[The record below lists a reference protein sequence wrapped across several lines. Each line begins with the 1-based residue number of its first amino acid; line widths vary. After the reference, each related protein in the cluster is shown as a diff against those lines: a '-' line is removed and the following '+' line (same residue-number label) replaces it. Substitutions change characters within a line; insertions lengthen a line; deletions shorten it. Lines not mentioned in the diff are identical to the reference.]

1 MSTLALK
8 SRATRWAR
16 PLLFSLTALAAA
28 AQCHAQLSDDAV
40 RARVDALMARMTLEE
55 KAGQITQHFVFQDV
69 PNEEARAAKEV
80 AAARG
85 GSVLLLKTAA
95 DINRFQKM
103 ALQTRLGIPLLVG
116 FDVIHGFHTVMPVP
130 LALAASWDPSVAQ
143 EAQAVAAREARAV
156 GIHWTFAP
164 NVDIGRDARWGRTV
178 EGAGEDP
185 TLGSAMAVAQVKGFQ
200 GAFIGAPGHVIAGP
214 KHFAGYGASLGGRD
228 YDEVDLSDS
237 QLWNVYLKPFKAAV
251 DAGAGNIMSAYMGLN
266 GVPASGN
273 HWLLTEVLRKSWGF
287 KGFVVTDAGAAFDLT
302 THGYTR
308 DRAEAGKQA
317 LMAGVDME
325 MTKPFDS
332 QVFGHL
338 PDLVAKGEV
347 PVARLDEAVRR
358 VLEAKVRMGVFE
370 KPLVDEAEAAK
381 VLADPAHRD
390 VARRAAERSF
400 VLLRND
406 KQLLPL
412 KGSSLKSVAVIGPL
426 ADAARDTAGPWIF
439 AQNDAETVTV
449 LAGLK
454 AKLGAKVKLSY
465 SPGVSMP
472 KRANKSIFP
481 EPLPVTVDD
490 GKEIA
495 RAVQLAKQSDV
506 AVLVLGEAQIMSGE
520 NASRS
525 SFDLPGRQQELLA
538 AVMATGKPVVALL
551 MSARPLD
558 LKGVQ
563 PQALMQIWYPGTQ
576 GGAAVA
582 NVLTGEVSPG
592 GKLPFTWPRNIGQVP
607 LNYAQL
613 QSHFTHAITE
623 RYWNEPNTPLY
634 PFGFGLSYSSFAIE
648 NLALS
653 QPVLKAGETLK
664 LSATLRNTGARKAD
678 EVVQLY
684 VRQKA
689 GSAARPVRELKAFS
703 RVTLDAGASQTVQFE
718 LPASELQYWSAA
730 VRRFVLETGDFD
742 VFIGN
747 DATAKLQGKF
757 QLQADAI
764 ARP

>member
-1 MSTLALK
+1 MPASLKTPTL
-8 SRATRWAR
+8 RR
-16 PLLFSLTALAAA
+16 LLVGLTAVAAA
-28 AQCHAQLSDDAV
+28 ASSYAQLSDEAV

-69 PNEEARAAKEV
+69 PGEEARAAKEV

-95 DINRFQKM
+95 DINRFQQM
-103 ALQTRLGIPLLVG
+103 ALKTRLGIPLLVG

-237 QLWNVYLKPFKAAV
+237 QLWNVHLKPFKAAV

-412 KGSSLKSVAVIGPL
+412 KASSLKSVAVIGPL

-481 EPLPVTVDD
+481 EPVPVTVDD
-490 GKEIA
+490 SKEIA

-689 GSAARPVRELKAFS
+689 GSAARPVRELKAFR

-730 VRRFVLETGDFD
+730 VRRFVLETSDFD

-747 DATAKLQGKF
+747 DATATLQGKF

>member
-1 MSTLALK
+1 MHASLK
-8 SRATRWAR
+8 INKLRR
-16 PLLFSLTALAAA
+16 LFVGLTAVAAA
-28 AQCHAQLSDDAV
+28 AAATSSFAQLSDDAV

-55 KAGQITQHFVFQDV
+55 KAGQITQHFVFQEV
-69 PNEEARAAKEV
+69 PKEEERAAKEV
-80 AAARG
+80 AAGRG

-95 DINRFQKM
+95 DINRFQQM
-103 ALQTRLGIPLLVG
+103 ALKTRLGIPLLVG

-130 LALAASWDPSVAQ
+130 LAMAASWDPAVAQ

-185 TLGSAMAVAQVKGFQ
+185 TLGSAMAVAQVQGFQ
-200 GAFIGAPGHVIAGP
+200 GPYIGAPGRVIAGP
-214 KHFAGYGASLGGRD
+214 KHFAGYGASIGGRD

-237 QLWNVYLKPFKAAV
+237 QLWNVHLKPFKAAV

-308 DRAEAGKQA
+308 DKPEAARQA
-317 LMAGVDME
+317 LLAGVDME

-332 QVFGHL
+332 QVFANL
-338 PDLVAKGEV
+338 PELVSKGEV
-347 PVARLDEAVRR
+347 PVAKLDDAVRR

-400 VLLRND
+400 VLLRNE

-426 ADAARDTAGPWIF
+426 ADSAVDTVGPWIF

-454 AKLGAKVKLSY
+454 AKLGAKVKVDY

-481 EPLPVTVDD
+481 EPKPVTVDD
-490 GKEIA
+490 SKEIA
-495 RAVQLAKQSDV
+495 RAVQMAKQSDV

-538 AVMATGKPVVALL
+538 AVMATGKPVVVLL

-558 LKGVQ
+558 LKGLA

-582 NVLTGEVSPG
+582 NVLLGEVSPG

-607 LNYAQL
+607 LHYAHL
-613 QSHFTHAITE
+613 QSHFTHAMTE
-623 RYWNEPNTPLY
+623 RYWNEPNSPLY
-634 PFGFGLSYSSFAIE
+634 PFGFGLSYSSFEIQD
-648 NLALS
+648 LMLS
-653 QPVLKAGETLK
+653 QPSLKASETLK
-664 LSATLRNTGARKAD
+664 VSVKLRNTGARKAD

-689 GSAARPVRELKAFS
+689 GSSARPVRELKAFR
-703 RVTLDAGASQTVQFE
+703 RVSLDAGATQTVSFD

-730 VRRFVLETGDFD
+730 VRRFVLETADFD
-742 VFIGN
+742 VFVGN
-747 DATAKLQGKF
+747 DATAKLAGKF
-757 QLQADAI
+757 QLEGEAI